1 MPPVDPTNMRRWAP
15 AVVAVVAFAGVAGW
29 GALARGTSGG
39 GSATTSPTDAA
50 QPVSASVTPVETTV
64 PASTTTVVQRP
75 LPRELVKGATGEDV
89 KMVQQR
95 LYDIGFDPGGVDG
108 VYGTS
113 TIQAVWA
120 FEKLVLGTP
129 PDKVTGQVTP
139 AMWQRMEQPLGVQ
152 PLRPNGSPTH
162 VEVYLP
168 QQVLVVF
175 RDNQPIL
182 ISHISTGSNQDW
194 CEVVKVDN
202 DDGTQTEKGICGK
215 SITPGGVFSFNR
227 RRAGWREG
235 ELGRMWNPV
244 YFNYG
249 IAVHGAGNV
258 PELPRIA
265 RLRPHPHAHRQ
276 LLPQP
281 GEVRRPGLRVRRG
294 QGAGGL
300 RRPGPAVQHPRPEL
314 HDHDVVHHD
323 DHDGRPHHQ
332 AGSDAGADHPGA
344 SAADGAPDHA
354 GARQHGRA
362 GQRSGWR
369 AGAVHALRPRPRLPA
384 VHGAG

>member
-39 GSATTSPTDAA
+39 GSAATSPTDAA

-120 FEKLVLGTP
+120 FEKLILGTP

-152 PLRPNGSPTH
+152 PLRPKGSSTH

-175 RDNQPIL
+175 RDNNPIL

-258 PELPRIA
+258 PSYPASHGCVRIPMHIGNYFPSLVKYGDQVFVFDGIKEPEA
-265 RLRPHPHAHRQ
+265 YGAQVPPFNTPDPNYTTTTSSTTTTTTVAPTTRPAPTQA
-276 LLPQP
+276 PTTPAPPPPTEPPTTPAPASTAAP
-281 GEVRRPGLRVRRG
+281 GNG
-294 QGAGGL
+294 QGGE
-300 RRPGPAVQHPRPEL
+300 PAPSTP
-314 HDHDVVHHD
+314 
-323 DHDGRPHHQ
+323 
-332 AGSDAGADHPGA
+332 
-344 SAADGAPDHA
+344 
-354 GARQHGRA
+354 
-362 GQRSGWR
+362 
-369 AGAVHALRPRPRLPA
+369 
-384 VHGAG
+384 

>member
-1 MPPVDPTNMRRWAP
+1 MGRAGPWDVGRRL
-15 AVVAVVAFAGVAGW
+15 
-29 GALARGTSGG
+29 GA
-39 GSATTSPTDAA
+39 TSPTDDGRAGRR
-50 QPVSASVTPVETTV
+50 PSITPVETTV

-258 PELPRIA
+258 PSYPASHGCVRIPMHIGNYFPSLVKYGDQVFVFDGVKEPEA
-265 RLRPHPHAHRQ
+265 Y
-276 LLPQP
+276 
-281 GEVRRPGLRVRRG
+281 
-294 QGAGGL
+294 GAQV
-300 RRPGPAVQHPRPEL
+300 PPFNTPDPNYTTTTSSTTTTTTVAPTT
-314 HDHDVVHHD
+314 
-323 DHDGRPHHQ
+323 Q
-332 AGSDAGADHPGA
+332 AGPDAGADHPGA
-344 SAADGAPDHA
+344 SAADRAPDHA
-354 GARQHGRA
+354 GTGQHGRA

-369 AGAVHALRPRPRLPA
+369 AGAVHALRPPRPPSRPA
-384 VHGAG
+384 CHGAGDLR